1 MTQRSVAVVLLAAG
15 KGERLGA
22 KAPKAFVELAGKS
35 LLEHSVF
42 RALATDNLK
51 QLIIAVPE
59 SHLTQTLEFEKQL
72 SNQGVDIRVVVGG
85 ATRQQ
90 SVSESLA
97 VLGGGIDIVLVHD
110 SARSLASTDLFNRVA
125 QAVFDNQIGVIPA
138 LHVADTI
145 KRYKGDVIQE
155 TIERSDLVRAQTPQG
170 FPASV
175 LVAAHVGAAQE
186 FTDDAALV
194 QSIGGTVMMIE
205 GEEQAMKI
213 TTAEDFERAQTYL
226 LAHARTGIGSDAH
239 RYSED
244 KSKTLYLGGL
254 EWPGELALEGHSDGD
269 VISHAIVDSLLSAA
283 NLGDIGSNFGVD
295 RPEYSGASG
304 EVFLKA
310 TLELLKDQDFEP
322 VNVSVQL
329 IGNRPKLAPRRLEVE
344 THLGAIIGAPVSVS
358 ATTTDG
364 MGFLGSDEG
373 LAAVATSLV
382 RKVGLGSWT

>member
-42 RALATDNLK
+42 RALATENLK

-59 SHLTQTLEFEKQL
+59 SHLEQTPEFEKQL

-97 VLGGGIDIVLVHD
+97 VLAGGIDIVLVHD

-125 QAVFDNQIGVIPA
+125 ESVFENQIGVIPA

-175 LVAAHVGAAQE
+175 LVAAHVGATEE
-186 FTDDAALV
+186 FTDDAALI
-194 QSIGGTVMMIE
+194 QSIGGTVMMIP

-244 KSKTLYLGGL
+244 KSKTLFLGGL

-283 NLGDIGSNFGVD
+283 NLGDIGSNFGID

-304 EVFLKA
+304 EIFLKA

-382 RKVGLGSWT
+382 RKVGLGS

>member
-42 RALATDNLK
+42 RALATENLK

-72 SNQGVDIRVVVGG
+72 SSQGVDIRVVVGG

-90 SVSESLA
+90 SVSECLA
-97 VLGGGIDIVLVHD
+97 VLAGGVDIVLVHD
-110 SARSLASTDLFNRVA
+110 SARSLASTELFNRVA
-125 QAVFDNQIGVIPA
+125 QAVFENQIGVIPA

-175 LVAAHVGAAQE
+175 LVAAHVGATQE
-186 FTDDAALV
+186 FTDDAALI

-244 KSKTLYLGGL
+244 KTKTLYLGGL

-310 TLELLKDQDFEP
+310 TLDLLKEQNFEP

-382 RKVGLGSWT
+382 RKVGLGS

>member
-42 RALATDNLK
+42 RALAAENLK

-59 SHLTQTLEFEKQL
+59 SHLTQTLDFEKQL

-125 QAVFDNQIGVIPA
+125 QSVFENQIGVIPA

-175 LVAAHVGAAQE
+175 LVAAHVGATQE
-186 FTDDAALV
+186 FTDDAALI
-194 QSIGGTVMMIE
+194 QSIGGTVMMIP

-244 KSKTLYLGGL
+244 KTKTLYLGGL

-269 VISHAIVDSLLSAA
+269 VISHAIVGSLLSAA

-382 RKVGLGSWT
+382 RKVGLGS

>member
-97 VLGGGIDIVLVHD
+97 VLAGGIDIVLIHD

-304 EVFLKA
+304 EVFLKT

-382 RKVGLGSWT
+382 RKVGLGS

>member
-22 KAPKAFVELAGKS
+22 KEPKAFVELAGKS

-42 RALATDNLK
+42 RALATENLK

-59 SHLTQTLEFEKQL
+59 SHLAQTLEFEKQL

-97 VLGGGIDIVLVHD
+97 VLAGGIDIVLVHD
-110 SARSLASTDLFNRVA
+110 SARSLASTDLFDRVA
-125 QAVFDNQIGVIPA
+125 QAVFENQIGVIPA

-175 LVAAHVGAAQE
+175 LVAAHVGATQE

-194 QSIGGTVMMIE
+194 QSIGGTVMMIP

-213 TTAEDFERAQTYL
+213 TTGEDFERAQTYL

-254 EWPGELALEGHSDGD
+254 KWPGELALEGHSDGD

-382 RKVGLGSWT
+382 RKVGLGS

>member
-1 MTQRSVAVVLLAAG
+1 VVLLAAG

-42 RALATDNLK
+42 RALATENLK

-125 QAVFDNQIGVIPA
+125 QSVFENQIGVIPA

-175 LVAAHVGAAQE
+175 LVAAHVGATQE
-186 FTDDAALV
+186 FTDDAALI
-194 QSIGGTVMMIE
+194 QSIGGTVMMIP

-244 KSKTLYLGGL
+244 KTKTLYLGGL

-310 TLELLKDQDFEP
+310 TLELLRDQDFEP

-382 RKVGLGSWT
+382 RKVGLGS

>member
-72 SNQGVDIRVVVGG
+72 SNPGVDIRVVVGG

-283 NLGDIGSNFGVD
+283 NLGDIGANFGVD

-329 IGNRPKLAPRRLEVE
+329 IGNRPKLAPRRLEIE

-382 RKVGLGSWT
+382 RKVGLGS

>member
-22 KAPKAFVELAGKS
+22 NAPKAFVELAGKS

-42 RALATDNLK
+42 RALATENLK

-59 SHLTQTLEFEKQL
+59 SYFEQTLMFEKQL

-97 VLGGGIDIVLVHD
+97 VLAGGIDIVLVHD
-110 SARSLASTDLFNRVA
+110 SARSLASTELFNRVA
-125 QAVFDNQIGVIPA
+125 HAVFENQISVSPA

-145 KRYKGDVIQE
+145 KKFKGDVIQE
-155 TIERSDLVRAQTPQG
+155 TIDRSDLVRAQTPQG
-170 FPASV
+170 FLVSV
-175 LVAAHVGAAQE
+175 LVAAHVGATQE
-186 FTDDAALV
+186 FTDDAALI
-194 QSIGGTVMMIE
+194 QSFGGTVMMIP

-213 TTAEDFERAQTYL
+213 TTMDDFERAQTYL

-239 RYSED
+239 RFSTD
-244 KSKTLYLGGL
+244 QSKTLHLGGL
-254 EWPGELALEGHSDGD
+254 EWANEIALDGHSDGD

-283 NLGDIGSNFGVD
+283 NLGDIGSNFGVN

-304 EVFLKA
+304 EVFLRA
-310 TLELLKDQDFEP
+310 TLQLLKDQNFEP

-329 IGNRPKLAPRRLEVE
+329 IGNRPKLAPRRVEVE
-344 THLGAIIGAPVSVS
+344 AHLGAIIGAPVSVS

-382 RKVGLGSWT
+382 RKVGLGA

>member
-22 KAPKAFVELAGKS
+22 KEPKAFVELAGKS

-42 RALATDNLK
+42 RALATENLK

-59 SHLTQTLEFEKQL
+59 SHLAQTLEFEKQL

-97 VLGGGIDIVLVHD
+97 VLAGGIDIVLVHD
-110 SARSLASTDLFNRVA
+110 SARSLASTGLFDRVA
-125 QAVFDNQIGVIPA
+125 QAVFENQIGVIPA

-145 KRYKGDVIQE
+145 KKYKGDVIQE

-175 LVAAHVGAAQE
+175 LVSAHVGATQE
-186 FTDDAALV
+186 FTDDAALI
-194 QSIGGTVMMIE
+194 QSIGGTVMMIP

-213 TTAEDFERAQTYL
+213 TTAEDFERAQTYM

-244 KSKTLYLGGL
+244 KNKTLYLGCL

-310 TLELLKDQDFEP
+310 TLALLKEQSFEP

-382 RKVGLGSWT
+382 RKVGLGS